1 MPFLSR
7 DGVLK
12 VREEPFLFYQ
22 EKDLFP
28 RASAD
33 IPRNRD
39 KIRMDVNEHA
49 WVKGAEYLTG
59 PSWPLPQAKPGNRCA
74 LQNLLPSGRDDI
86 DE

>member
-59 PSWPLPQAKPGNRCA
+59 PSGPLPQAKPGNR
-74 LQNLLPSGRDDI
+74 
-86 DE
+86 